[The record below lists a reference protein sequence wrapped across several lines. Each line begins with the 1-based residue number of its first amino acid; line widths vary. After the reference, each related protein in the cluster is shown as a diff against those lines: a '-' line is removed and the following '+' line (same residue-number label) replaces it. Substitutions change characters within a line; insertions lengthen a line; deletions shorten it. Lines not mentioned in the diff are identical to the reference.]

1 MYFYCI
7 NNNLYNIKFNEKFVE
22 KNKKKK
28 NNQFNNTN
36 TSKYYKAIIFRI
48 S

>member
-28 NNQFNNTN
+28 
-36 TSKYYKAIIFRI
+36 IISSI
-48 S
+48 IQIQVNIIKQ